1 MIRLGFRF
9 SFASFVLLS
18 VVSVVVAQ
26 ANEPTLTVGG
36 SVPQAQ
42 RLTAASLSKLPRVTV
57 KAKDHS
63 GKESTFEGVSLVE
76 VLKLAGVQFGESLRG
91 KRLQEFL
98 VVEATD
104 GYKAVFALPEI
115 DPAFTDR
122 VIIQADRDG
131 VRLTDK
137 EGPWQVVVPGEKR
150 QARWVRQVCGADST
164 GNVIAREK

>member
-9 SFASFVLLS
+9 SCASFVLLS
-18 VVSVVVAQ
+18 VVSIAVAQ
-26 ANEPTLTVGG
+26 ANEPRLTVGG

-98 VVEATD
+98 VVEAAD

-122 VIIQADRDG
+122 VIILADRRDG

-137 EGPWQVVVPGEKR
+137 EGPWQIVVPGEKR
-150 QARWVRQVCGADST
+150 QARWVRQVVALTVRTTS
-164 GNVIAREK
+164 